1 MQVGRRIWSVGCTA
15 SHVQSLWSRAYATA
29 PKPKQV
35 KIKEPKLLPYQ
46 QTRKELSDR
55 KSHLFSK
62 YQRLLRENELIILF
76 QSENLSVALLEKV
89 RKQVHSVPFPDADK
103 FRLNSMEQGQWT
115 LPPIALDVART
126 GLLRPI
132 CRQDPAACIQ
142 GLQPYLSGQ
151 VALLSTPVLSPE
163 YIGKVLRAMERP
175 VKAARDAVDSTS
187 GKKAPSLLPVAA
199 IVERSRLV
207 DASSIPALTKLPS
220 LPVLQSQLVGLL
232 SMPGQQIA
240 GILSQGGGGVLAAT
254 LAARRRDLENGQ
266 DAA

>member
-1 MQVGRRIWSVGCTA
+1 MQAGRRVWSVGGVA
-15 SHVQSLWSRAYATA
+15 SRVQSLWSRAYATA

-62 YQRLLRENELIILF
+62 YQRILRENELVILF
-76 QSENLSVALLEKV
+76 QSENLSVSLLEKV
-89 RKQVHSVPFPDADK
+89 RKQMHSVPFPDEDK
-103 FRLNSMEQGQWT
+103 ARLDSIEHGQWT

-132 CRQDPAACIQ
+132 CRADPAACVQ

-151 VALLSTPVLSPE
+151 VALLSTRVLSPE

-175 VKAARDAVDSTS
+175 VKSARDAIDSSS

-207 DASSIPALTKLPS
+207 DASGIPALTKLPS

-240 GILSQGGGGVLAAT
+240 GILSQASGGDLAAT
-254 LAARRRDLENGQ
+254 LDARRRDLEKLQ